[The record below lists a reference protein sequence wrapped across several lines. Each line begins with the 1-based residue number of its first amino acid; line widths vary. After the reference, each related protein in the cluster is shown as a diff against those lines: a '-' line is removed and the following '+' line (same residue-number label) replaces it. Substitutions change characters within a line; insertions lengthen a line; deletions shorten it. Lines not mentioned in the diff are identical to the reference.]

1 MTHGI
6 LTALL
11 HPIRPRSPRSEGEE
25 SSAPVSLLPAGAL
38 RINSTEIAMITRERI
53 AQDLKE

>member
-1 MTHGI
+1 MTYGI

-38 RINSTEIAMITRERI
+38 PTNSPREQWIVDQLRKVEG
-53 AQDLKE
+53 Q